1 MEMNWIPAAER
12 LPEKSGLYFVTTDGR
27 YADIATLAF
36 YDLVNNAWYT
46 ASDVIAWMPL
56 PKPYGEESKVAASS
70 DVNHPSHYNIAGR
83 KECIVEMLE
92 TFGVQKT
99 KAFCELNAYKYR
111 YRAGLKGDAEKDFA
125 KADWYED
132 YSKSLEE
139 QHDKD

>member
-1 MEMNWIPAAER
+1 
-12 LPEKSGLYFVTTDGR
+12 
-27 YADIATLAF
+27 
-36 YDLVNNAWYT
+36 
-46 ASDVIAWMPL
+46 MPL
-56 PKPYGEESKVAASS
+56 PKPYGEESKAAASS

-92 TFGVQKT
+92 IFGVEKT